1 MARGILVELLSRPD
15 GWETTAD
22 DMWRESVK
30 KHGKDSPGR
39 RAFRAAFAELKTQG
53 YLVPERATLASG
65 RHGTVLTVHDLPV
78 QTDVPHGGTSA
89 PDGEQRP
96 DVPAGGTDVPAGG
109 TSDVTGVPHGGTSA
123 SPADMDETAGGTDV
137 PLSDVPHGGTPNRRR
152 STKTEKKTG
161 GDGRRPT
168 TGSGAPGVGG
178 SAALADEHPDE
189 IQAAAVGCVI
199 GLLPRQLRDQL
210 PNPVPGTVVDA
221 IRGELV
227 RGLAVGEL
235 VGRAERRWLEH
246 GYESDAESADG
257 PGILRP
263 VGVAVA
269 LIRQGKCTS
278 PRCNDGQD
286 LDTGGVCRTCEREA
300 EDRRRAAGQP
310 VQGAFL
316 TPVPSGTD
324 DHELAPHA
332 PAQRSSQRPPL
343 VNCDGCDRAH
353 RASTPGKLC
362 PSCRVNQRAVSNA

>member
-22 DMWRESVK
+22 EMWRASVK
-30 KHGKDSPGR
+30 KLGKESPGR
-39 RAFRAAFAELKTQG
+39 RAFRAAFAELKAQS
-53 YLVPERATLASG
+53 YMVPERATLAGG

-78 QTDVPHGGTSA
+78 RTDVPHGGTS
-89 PDGEQRP
+89 
-96 DVPAGGTDVPAGG
+96 V
-109 TSDVTGVPHGGTSA
+109 

-137 PLSDVPHGGTPNRRR
+137 PLSDVPHGGTSNRRR
-152 STKTEKKTG
+152 STKTGKKTG

-168 TGSGAPGVGG
+168 TGSGGPGVGG
-178 SAALADEHPDE
+178 SAALADEHADE
-189 IQAAAVGCVI
+189 VEAAAIGCVI

-227 RGLAVGEL
+227 RGIAVGDL

-269 LIRQGKCTS
+269 LIRPGKCTS
-278 PRCNDGQD
+278 PRCDDGTD

-300 EDRRRAAGQP
+300 EERRQAADRP

-316 TPVPSGTD
+316 TPVPSGGFEDEPT
-324 DHELAPHA
+324 PHA
-332 PAQRSSQRPPL
+332 PAQRSSRQRHPL
-343 VNCDGCDRAH
+343 VNCDGCDHAH
-353 RASTPGKLC
+353 RASTPGQLC
-362 PSCRVNQRAVSNA
+362 LSCRVKQRAVSNA